1 MTQARV
7 NLAVF
12 RIVQPT
18 SRDCKNRQWLQL
30 ICRITTVLPF
40 SHDRQRRQ
48 VNAVIAV
55 YHQTRK
61 NQYVWLFMRLLSLPQ
76 PQSVTMLR
84 RGKSFLAKTPA
95 IAVMGPQPISLRT
108 YQMIPKTGH
117 GETVKRDWLVWSET
131 GKSLNCFS
139 CCLSGLN
146 HPLRQFLNLVIPN

>member
-61 NQYVWLFMRLLSLPQ
+61 NQYVWLLMRLLSLPQ

-108 YQMIPKTGH
+108 YQMIPKTGLFRWAYFPRECLMAKQLR
-117 GETVKRDWLVWSET
+117 GTGWYGAKQEKVLTASLVA
-131 GKSLNCFS
+131 F
-139 CCLSGLN
+139 
-146 HPLRQFLNLVIPN
+146 QD